1 MGRIKSTLIKRTAK
15 TLVAQSK
22 FQEDFDENQRLL
34 SGVIPSKKMKNMI
47 AGYIARLEKQQRKK
61 REILMLN

>member
-1 MGRIKSTLIKRTAK
+1 MGRIKSALIKRTAK

-22 FQEDFDENQRLL
+22 FNEDFNENKKLL

-47 AGYIARLEKQQRKK
+47 SGYISRLEKQQRKK
-61 REILMLN
+61 IEALMLN